1 MQSSSHHRPCRADAR
16 GSGTRQRTPK
26 VAPPVL
32 PPLRARYAPPAQSAS
47 RSTPTTMSARRFL
60 ATVSVW
66 SVIYI
71 ILPCNQEY
79 ILYGRATEPSRPH
92 EPLSSYE
99 RITAPYCTSFPSPL
113 VSVRCGANPQLVHSP
128 LRSPLTCAAFRI
140 HLIAIRF
147 TLIPCQFV
155 TARIPL
161 AASPVLPVVP
171 YLRIVGHVV
180 SPRFRLPPTRS
191 GPCRCCATGT
201 GRAGDRSP
209 ATRARSPRPWGS
221 SQGR

>member
-1 MQSSSHHRPCRADAR
+1 MNRFVELVDAVQYL
-16 GSGTRQRTPK
+16 QRT
-26 VAPPVL
+26 
-32 PPLRARYAPPAQSAS
+32 
-47 RSTPTTMSARRFL
+47 
-60 ATVSVW
+60 TV
-66 SVIYI
+66 IR
-71 ILPCNQEY
+71 LPCNQEY
-79 ILYGRATEPSRPH
+79 ILYGRATVPSRPH
-92 EPLSSYE
+92 DPPSSYE
-99 RITAPYCTSFPSPL
+99 RIPTSRRQSFPSRIPAPSLISFPSPF

-221 SQGR
+221 SRGC

>member
-1 MQSSSHHRPCRADAR
+1 MREGQARDRGCAQDGDGRCEADATGLTIATR
-16 GSGTRQRTPK
+16 LLLIAIGLGGADGHLSG
-26 VAPPVL
+26 VG
-32 PPLRARYAPPAQSAS
+32 
-47 RSTPTTMSARRFL
+47 
-60 ATVSVW
+60 
-66 SVIYI
+66 
-71 ILPCNQEY
+71 E
-79 ILYGRATEPSRPH
+79 G
-92 EPLSSYE
+92 
-99 RITAPYCTSFPSPL
+99 ITAPYCPSSPSPL

-191 GPCRCCATGT
+191 GPFRCCATGT

-221 SQGR
+221 SRGC